1 MCVVS
6 TGLLALGALN
16 GLVLPLSTVGQ
27 RQLTKTKVDYD
38 KKDGE
43 ENEQENNEGKSIVL
57 NQCVFVGFNVVFVTV
72 LVRIFVFVWDLLCQL
87 G

>member
-1 MCVVS
+1 MCAVS

-16 GLVLPLSTVGQ
+16 GLVLPLFIVVQ

-43 ENEQENNEGKSIVL
+43 ENEQEHNEGQSIIF
-57 NQCVFVGFNVVFVTV
+57 NQCVFNGFNVVFVTV
-72 LVRIFVFVWDLLCQL
+72 LVRIFVFV
-87 G
+87 